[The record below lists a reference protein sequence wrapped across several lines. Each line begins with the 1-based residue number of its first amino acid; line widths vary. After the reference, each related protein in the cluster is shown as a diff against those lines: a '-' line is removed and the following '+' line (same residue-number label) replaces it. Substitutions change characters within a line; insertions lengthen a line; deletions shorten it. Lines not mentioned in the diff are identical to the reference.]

1 LWGVFFIYAIGLQ
14 NTGIPKMIS
23 AADEARISEL
33 ETQVTFL
40 EDSVSAL
47 DGALIGQQLRIE
59 ELELLIRDM
68 RQRLESQALKVE
80 VLKED
85 DAPPP
90 HY

>member
-1 LWGVFFIYAIGLQ
+1 
-14 NTGIPKMIS
+14 MIS